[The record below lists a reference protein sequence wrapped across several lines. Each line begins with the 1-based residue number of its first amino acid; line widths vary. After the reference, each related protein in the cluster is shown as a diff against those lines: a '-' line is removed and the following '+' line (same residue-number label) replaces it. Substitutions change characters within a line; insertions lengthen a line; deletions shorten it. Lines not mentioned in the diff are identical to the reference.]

1 MNADKIVQRV
11 KTLRVRSR
19 PDRRQ
24 QTLADMASAY
34 SQRQPRGAA
43 PRWVARAAIAAGLA
57 IAVTYVAVTGLPA
70 GKDRVHRVP
79 LAAQGP
85 VVTEIMTVRSLEKA
99 FSRDGLDGV
108 ERQLDRAFKLV
119 GPWPATSPE
128 QGLL

>member
-24 QTLADMASAY
+24 QTLADIASAC
-34 SQRQPRGAA
+34 SQRQSKGAA
-43 PRWVARAAIAAGLA
+43 TRWVARAAIAAGLA
-57 IAVTYVAVTGLPA
+57 IAVTYVAVTGWPG
-70 GKDRVHRVP
+70 GKDRVQRVP
-79 LAAQGP
+79 PAAPGP

-108 ERQLDRAFKLV
+108 ERQLDRAFELV
-119 GPWPATSPE
+119 GPWPTTGPE